1 MDFSI
6 DLDICLESL
15 ANGYLV
21 GIPTAAGWMLTADAT
36 NQQAIS
42 ALLETGGEVVVMLAD
57 KQDILRHVGNL
68 DLNWADWL
76 EDQHTGIAAIFGR
89 ILGIDPAL
97 QSEEGTLALAL
108 AKDKF
113 TFHLIKRFR
122 KPLAMVYAAHEIL
135 GRKAMYTARPHT
147 EIIAQGFQIKPILL

>member
-1 MDFSI
+1 MDFAI
-6 DLDICLESL
+6 DLDLCLESL
-15 ANGYLV
+15 SKGNLV
-21 GIPTAAGWMLTADAT
+21 GVPTAAGWMLTADAT

-42 ALLETGGEVVVMLAD
+42 DLLETGESIVVMLAE
-57 KQDILRHVGNL
+57 KQDILRHVANL

-76 EDQHTGIAAIFGR
+76 EEQDGHIAVIFGS

-97 QSEEGTLALAL
+97 QSGNGTLALAL

-122 KPLAMVYAAHEIL
+122 KPLAMLYARYEVL
-135 GRKAMYTARPHT
+135 GRKARYIAHPLT
-147 EIIAQGFQIKPILL
+147 EIHKQGFQIKSILI